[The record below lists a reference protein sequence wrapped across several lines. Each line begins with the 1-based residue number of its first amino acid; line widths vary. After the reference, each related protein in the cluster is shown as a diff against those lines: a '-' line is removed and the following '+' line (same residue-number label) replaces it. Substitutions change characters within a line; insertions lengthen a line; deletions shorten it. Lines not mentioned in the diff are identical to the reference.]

1 MPRHKTHELLG
12 IFFWIIFLIY
22 LLLNFHFKIERLIF
36 LGLVGFVFCF
46 TGASLPDVDHK
57 KSKAFKRIRF
67 LIGILTFVIS
77 FFMLS
82 NKFDINR
89 IEGIA
94 YLLGVCALITF
105 AVIILVLY
113 ILMPHHRGPLHRF
126 STGAVYA
133 VAVLILGYVIIQ
145 NLEIAAVLA
154 LLSFFSFASHI
165 ILDKA

>member
-1 MPRHKTHELLG
+1 MPAHRAHELLG

-22 LLLNFHFKIERLIF
+22 LLLNFHFAIEKLILF
-36 LGLVGFVFCF
+36 GLVGFVFCF
-46 TGASLPDVDHK
+46 IGASLPDVDHK
-57 KSKAFKRIRF
+57 KSKAFRRTRF

-82 NKFDINR
+82 NRFNINK

-113 ILMPHHRGPLHRF
+113 ILMPHHRGPLHSF
-126 STGAVYA
+126 GTGAIYA
-133 VAVLILGYVIIQ
+133 IAVLILGYVIIQ
-145 NLEIAAVLA
+145 NITIAAVLA

-165 ILDKA
+165 VMDKA